1 MVNWLRRRGAGV
13 VLLGTVL
20 LAAACDG
27 RGPTTPTPPPAPPP
41 PPPPSTGGI
50 PSPPPPSL
58 PRPSMAFEMTG
69 VVTDDKGTPV
79 PGAKVVI
86 QFDFEAGPSVLTDGS
101 GRYSVR
107 FASTRGANA
116 GPAGTELSVA
126 MALIEAPGYD
136 WYARYLIAPTEQFV
150 ENFHLRRIHRI
161 TAGESAV
168 VTVEPGSRVCGGD
181 WSPGRETMCGT
192 IHVVAPADG
201 TLTVEAVPADSGSAL
216 HGLEVYDNRVGGRGN
231 PVSIRVTAG
240 SEYTADLS
248 LPWGFTAS
256 RSFVVKTSIAGL
268 MR

>member
-1 MVNWLRRRGAGV
+1 MLSKEVIESKGA
-13 VLLGTVL
+13 
-20 LAAACDG
+20 
-27 RGPTTPTPPPAPPP
+27 PPAMVGR
-41 PPPPSTGGI
+41 PSGAHSGTRATSATPHPRQVGYRARHHRAC
-50 PSPPPPSL
+50 
-58 PRPSMAFEMTG
+58 PRPSTAFEMTG

-79 PGAKVVI
+79 PGAKVVM

-116 GPAGTELSVA
+116 GPPGTELSVA
-126 MALIEAPGYD
+126 MAFIEAPGYD

-201 TLTVEAVPADSGSAL
+201 TLTVEAVPADGGPAL
-216 HGLEVYDNRVGGRGN
+216 HGLEVYDRSGRRQGQSRFN
-231 PVSIRVTAG
+231 PGDR
-240 SEYTADLS
+240 
-248 LPWGFTAS
+248 W
-256 RSFVVKTSIAGL
+256 K
-268 MR
+268 

>member
-1 MVNWLRRRGAGV
+1 
-13 VLLGTVL
+13 
-20 LAAACDG
+20 
-27 RGPTTPTPPPAPPP
+27 
-41 PPPPSTGGI
+41 
-50 PSPPPPSL
+50 
-58 PRPSMAFEMTG
+58 MTG

-79 PGAKVVI
+79 PGARVVI
-86 QFDFEAGPSVLTDGS
+86 VLDFEAAPEVLTDGS

-107 FASTRGANA
+107 FVSTRGSNA
-116 GPAGTELSVA
+116 GPPGTELSVA
-126 MALIEAPGYD
+126 MAFIEAPGYD
-136 WYARYLIAPTEQFV
+136 WYARYLVAPTEQFV
-150 ENFHLRRIHRI
+150 ENFQLRRIHRI

-168 VTVEPGSRVCGGD
+168 VTIAPGSRVCGGD

-216 HGLEVYDNRVGGRGN
+216 DGLEIYDSRVGGRGN

-256 RSFVVKTSIAGL
+256 RSFVVKTSIAGGV
-268 MR
+268 R